1 MARWSTGDLT
11 MTDQLATASSASD
24 ANKPP
29 SPTARPPKSAIVL
42 KLLSRTRGAT
52 VEEMQA
58 ATGWQPHSV
67 RAFLSGRRKA
77 GLTFVKEERKKGET
91 SYRTVAAA
99 KPVAEPW
106 A

>member
-1 MARWSTGDLT
+1 
-11 MTDQLATASSASD
+11 MTDQLATASQASD

-42 KLLSRTRGAT
+42 KLLSRTRGA
-52 VEEMQA
+52 

-77 GLTFVKEERKKGET
+77 GLTLVKEERKTGET
-91 SYRTVAAA
+91 SYRAVAAA